1 MDRIRSL
8 GCITDVMLIG
18 WDGIVDDID
27 GAIRARSPSN
37 PDFFFGNF
45 LLFRDAPSAG
55 DATRWIA
62 RFEAAFAD
70 DPRIRHVCLRWD
82 RPDGA
87 HGATDELVKFGFEL
101 EEMVVMT
108 TSAPRLAPTQA
119 RDVGLRRI
127 ESDADWAAVTALQ
140 IATMTEMSG
149 AEAGRFA
156 SRQMMRY
163 RRFVLD
169 GRGAW
174 FGAFIGDELAADMG
188 VFVQDG
194 LARFQAVETAVAFRR
209 RGICQALLHHASRV
223 AIDELG
229 AQQLVIVGLPDHTAQ
244 VYASVGFDKRERLIA
259 AIRRPDKLS
268 KDRELP

>member
-1 MDRIRSL
+1 
-8 GCITDVMLIG
+8 MLIG
-18 WDGIVDDID
+18 WDGIVDESD

-45 LLFRDAPSAG
+45 LLFRDAPTTG
-55 DATRWIA
+55 DSTRWIA
-62 RFEAAFAD
+62 RFEAAFAA
-70 DPRIRHVCLRWD
+70 DPRVRHVCLRWD

-87 HGATDELVKFGFEL
+87 RGATNELARLGFEL
-101 EEMVVMT
+101 EETVVMT
-108 TSAPRLAPTQA
+108 TSTPRLAPAQA
-119 RDVGLRRI
+119 REVGLRRI

-163 RRFVLD
+163 RHFVSD

-174 FGAFIGDELAADMG
+174 FGAFVGDELAADMG

-209 RGICQALLHHASRV
+209 RGICRTLLHHAARV
-223 AIDELG
+223 ALDELG

-244 VYASVGFDKRERLIA
+244 VYASVGFEEREHLVA
-259 AIRRPDKLS
+259 AIRRPDKL
-268 KDRELP
+268 KDRALP